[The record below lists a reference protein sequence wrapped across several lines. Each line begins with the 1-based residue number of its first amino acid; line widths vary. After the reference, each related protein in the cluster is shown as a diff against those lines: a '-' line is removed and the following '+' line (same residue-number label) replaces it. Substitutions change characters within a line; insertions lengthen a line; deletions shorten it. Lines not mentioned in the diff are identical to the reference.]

1 MAESILRTFEI
12 KVISPSGGS
21 KVGSYKYHDD
31 VNMVIIRCLTG
42 DMGILP
48 GRAPVSAVLDSGV
61 MRVMKDGTERRMAVL
76 GGVASM
82 NHGVLTILADTALW
96 SEDIDAETVEEEKKK
111 AENLLKEAKDRDEK
125 EYSKIL
131 IKKADIKLAVASK
144 K

>member
-1 MAESILRTFEI
+1 MAENISKTFEI

-31 VNMVIIRCLTG
+31 VNMVILRCLTG

-48 GRAPVSAVLDSGV
+48 GRAPVSAVLDAGV
-61 MRVMKDGTERRMAVL
+61 MRVIKDGTERKMAVL

-82 NHGVLTILADTALW
+82 NHGILTILADTALW
-96 SEDIDAETVEEEKKK
+96 AEDIDEEDVEEEKKK
-111 AENLLKEAKDRDEK
+111 AENLFKEAKDRDEK
-125 EYSKIL
+125 EYNKTL
-131 IKKADIKLAVASK
+131 IKKASVKLAVVSK

>member
-1 MAESILRTFEI
+1 MAENTLKTFEI
-12 KVISPSGGS
+12 KVISPGGGS

-48 GRAPVSAVLDSGV
+48 GRAPVSAVLDTGV
-61 MRVMKDGTERRMAVL
+61 MRVMKEGKERRMAVL

-82 NHGVLTILADTALW
+82 NHGILTILADTALW
-96 SEDIDAETVEEEKKK
+96 AEEIDIEDVEAEKTKLETVF
-111 AENLLKEAKDRDEK
+111 KEAKDRAER
-125 EYSKIL
+125 EYNKAL
-131 IKKADIKLAVASK
+131 IKKADVKLAAASK